1 LSTQAGL
8 TKPRLNFY
16 TDQDGKNSIMTHE
29 EKTDRYQAMA
39 EECMK
44 AGRYGEAVIF
54 YRKLIELNP
63 GEDSFLVGLAWATRQ
78 RQIDLAVDCFEKVF
92 EKELQRKI
100 FTGFAFD
107 ELVRILRN
115 EKISTVSFIS
125 VNVSSRPIR
134 KMSPSSV
141 TWARLI

>member
-16 TDQDGKNSIMTHE
+16 TDQDGNNSIMTHE

-63 GEDSFLVGLAWATRQ
+63 GEDSFLVGLAWAYHDSGK
-78 RQIDLAVDCFEKVF
+78 IDLAVDCFEKVF

-100 FTGFAFD
+100 FTGFAF
-107 ELVRILRN
+107 EIGRAHV
-115 EKISTVSFIS
+115 
-125 VNVSSRPIR
+125 
-134 KMSPSSV
+134 
-141 TWARLI
+141 